1 MYEAIKKRIDS
12 RNWKEDR
19 RKLFEEL
26 DQLQGATKVSSLA
39 LKGNYVLESV
49 RGEVDDT
56 KLSFIKVDPTNVH
69 MTLLND
75 YLNSYTEKLARA
87 TLDNPSSIKID
98 KLDFNRIVK
107 DVLAD
112 AYNPYTHD
120 KEM

>member
-12 RNWKEDR
+12 RNWKEER

-26 DQLQGATKVSSLA
+26 DQLEGATKVSSLA

-49 RGEVDDT
+49 RGEIDEG
-56 KLSFIKVDPTNVH
+56 KFGPIKADPTNVH

-87 TLDNPSSIKID
+87 TLDHPSAIKID
-98 KLDFNRIVK
+98 KQDFNQIVK
-107 DVLAD
+107 AVLAD

-120 KEM
+120 IEM